1 MSLCAGPLLAGGGPP
16 YETPV
21 VGTVRL
27 DRVIAGEVPDPLP
40 KRDMRSLIAYI
51 QLTGR
56 FTEQHA
62 TVFRPTPW
70 VPRQKTDFRAAFWE
84 VLGEEGYE
92 RPADFRSTRLVS
104 TVVTRE
110 HSHGSY
116 SYTRSL
122 FVPNCLT
129 DAFKTAYDTLVDRRT
144 RYGTG
149 SVELARWIEAQVK
162 VFAQCSGEAPFDPPL
177 EPPSKWLPLER
188 HDRHYQ
194 IAASYFYNGQY
205 LEAASR
211 FGEIG
216 RTIDSPWRDLGR
228 YLVARSLAR
237 EAVVNE
243 NDVERHLQLALKHYR
258 ELAAEPDYV
267 VAFPS
272 VPGQVRYVDAKL
284 RPVALRRELEQ
295 RVVNEPGDVS
305 PTDLGV
311 YLHLLRRKDLAQDAV
326 TGFEAW
332 HRLATQPEPKS
343 VIQRWRDEQSLPWL
357 YLALSQ
363 VRSGHG
369 QATLNDLTRAADA
382 LTPDTPGYF
391 NMLLHR
397 IRIRGLLGDVD
408 GALDLAEQAARQ
420 DLTRSQANR
429 LRTVAANITANWS
442 DYFRWAPVKPLSL
455 RWTDDFAR
463 QLPSNFNRITSDTA
477 LFSKQTTAV
486 VNSYFTPS
494 MILRIIDTPGLGQYL
509 RGRLAIA
516 GWTKA
521 MLADDLAAAL
531 ALADHVT
538 ANIPH
543 LDGEFQ
549 EFQEAEDKHFE
560 AARIVFDHPA
570 FSPWMRAG
578 VGRTPPYSAT
588 RPTPDHIAYG
598 YRGEN
603 WWCADRSE
611 DHASPEASETLRH
624 PRFSQYSA
632 SQIADIREV
641 AQLRSTAATTSFG
654 PHILRYAKDHLD
666 DPRIPRTL
674 HRLVFATRH
683 ACHLAPGKISQV
695 AYALLHKH
703 FPDSEWAEKTPYW
716 HGDLE

>member
-1 MSLCAGPLLAGGGPP
+1 
-16 YETPV
+16 
-21 VGTVRL
+21 
-27 DRVIAGEVPDPLP
+27 
-40 KRDMRSLIAYI
+40 MR
-51 QLTGR
+51 
-56 FTEQHA
+56 
-62 TVFRPTPW
+62 
-70 VPRQKTDFRAAFWE
+70 
-84 VLGEEGYE
+84 
-92 RPADFRSTRLVS
+92 VS
-104 TVVTRE
+104 TGKSST
-110 HSHGSY
+110 
-116 SYTRSL
+116 L
-122 FVPNCLT
+122 
-129 DAFKTAYDTLVDRRT
+129 DAGLCRFRRK
-144 RYGTG
+144 Y
-149 SVELARWIEAQVK
+149 EAQLK

-177 EPPSKWLPLER
+177 EPPSEWLPLER

-194 IAASYFYNGQY
+194 IAASYFYNGRY

-211 FGEIG
+211 FGAIG
-216 RTIDSPWRDLGR
+216 RTPDSPWRNLGR

-243 NDVERHLQLALKHYR
+243 NDIERHLQLALEHYR

-267 VAFPS
+267 AAFPS
-272 VPGQVRYVDAKL
+272 VPGQVRYVEAKL
-284 RPVALRRELEQ
+284 RPVALRHELEQ
-295 RVVNEPGDVS
+295 RIVNEPGGVS
-305 PTDLGV
+305 ARDLGV
-311 YLHLLRRKDLAQDAV
+311 YLHLLRRLDPEQDPA
-326 TGFEAW
+326 TDFETW
-332 HRLATQPEPKS
+332 HRHATQPERPERKD
-343 VIQRWRDEQSLPWL
+343 VMRRWRDEQSLPWL
-357 YLALSQ
+357 YLALRQ
-363 VRSGHG
+363 AHAGNG
-369 QATLNDLTRAADA
+369 QATLTNLLRAADA
-382 LTPDTPGYF
+382 LAVDTPGYF

-397 IRIRGLLGDVD
+397 IRIRGLLGDAD
-408 GALDLAEQAARQ
+408 SALGLAEQAAGE

-429 LRTVAANITANWS
+429 LRTVAANATANWS
-442 DYFRWAPVKPLSL
+442 DYFRWAPLKPLSL

-463 QLPSNFNRITSDTA
+463 QLPANFNRITSDTA
-477 LFSKQTTAV
+477 LFSKQTTAL

-494 MILRIIDTPGLGQYL
+494 MILQIIDTPGLGQYL

-654 PHILRYAKDHLD
+654 PHVLRYAKDHLD

-683 ACHLAPGKISQV
+683 ACQLAPGKISQA